1 MDISSNEKH
10 LQVGFVVSDSQATTT
25 FSKLSSVKP
34 FGLTAALSPS
44 KLRRFKENKRFKLL
58 VVMYFIAT
66 VTNCVSCRG
75 QGQNLQVIRD
85 WSLFSYRCFFFCKR
99 DVLRLLIGLRKLL
112 FIIKFYIYLYKRII
126 NCCGLCASH

>member
-1 MDISSNEKH
+1 MEQKLAKDINFVQRLWSKPELKAFVAMDISSNEKH

-58 VVMYFIAT
+58 VLMYFIAT

-75 QGQNLQVIRD
+75 QEQ
-85 WSLFSYRCFFFCKR
+85 
-99 DVLRLLIGLRKLL
+99 KL
-112 FIIKFYIYLYKRII
+112 
-126 NCCGLCASH
+126 